1 MPPATATTTLPP
13 STTTLPPT
21 TTFPPPSAIEVT
33 SPAYAEGER
42 IPVEFTCDGNGT
54 QPSYD
59 IAGLPDATVS
69 IAVVMVAAVPGGKFT
84 HWVQFDM
91 PPDSEIPQ
99 DAVDIGTL
107 GAGLFGVLGY
117 APPCPLGDDIGIYT
131 LEVFAVDSVIGLEEG
146 ADKSA
151 VLNAIEGR
159 VVGYGVLT
167 GQYSKS

>member
-1 MPPATATTTLPP
+1 
-13 STTTLPPT
+13 
-21 TTFPPPSAIEVT
+21 
-33 SPAYAEGER
+33 
-42 IPVEFTCDGNGT
+42 
-54 QPSYD
+54 
-59 IAGLPDATVS
+59 
-69 IAVVMVAAVPGGKFT
+69 MVAAVPGGDFT

-99 DAVDIGTL
+99 DAVDVGTL

-117 APPCPLGDDIGIYT
+117 APPCPLGDDVGIYT

-167 GQYSKS
+167 GQYSTN